1 MWRKSKPYLLLLPAT
16 GAIVLL
22 FFGGL
27 FDGLLKSLGYFP
39 AIGERQ
45 LNLDAY
51 TNLLASDNFWD
62 SLELTVR
69 VAAISSLLAGL
80 LGGLL
85 AIALFLLNQYSEAG
99 NSRLWHRLFQL
110 PLTIPHLVAGYVI
123 VLLFTQSGVISK
135 LLASVGMIDEMTD
148 FPVLVNDPFGWGI
161 ILAYTWKEVPFVL
174 LMVYPVLA
182 RIQKSWREVSRVYGA
197 GNWNFIREI
206 ALPIMMPSWIIAV
219 FIVFVFT
226 FSAFEIPFLLGVTY
240 PGMLPV
246 YSFQLYTDGSLSD
259 RPEALA
265 VNIILALMTICLG
278 LATYYFSKRW
288 NVMKGWE

>member
-16 GAIVLL
+16 GVIVLL

-45 LNLDAY
+45 MNLDAY
-51 TNLLASDNFWD
+51 TNLLASDSFWD

-85 AIALFLLNQYSEAG
+85 AIALFLLNQYSEDE
-99 NSRLWHRLFQL
+99 NSRLWNRLFQL

>member
-16 GAIVLL
+16 GTIVLL

-51 TNLLASDNFWD
+51 TNLLASDSFWD

-85 AIALFLLNQYSEAG
+85 AIALFLLNQYSEDE

-197 GNWNFIREI
+197 GNRNFIREI

-265 VNIILALMTICLG
+265 VNIILVLMTICLG

>member
-51 TNLLASDNFWD
+51 TNLLASDSFWD

>member
-51 TNLLASDNFWD
+51 TNLLASDSFWN

-135 LLASVGMIDEMTD
+135 LLASVGMIDEMRD

>member
-16 GAIVLL
+16 GTIVLL

-51 TNLLASDNFWD
+51 TNLLASDSFWD

-85 AIALFLLNQYSEAG
+85 AIALFLLNQYSEDE

>member
-16 GAIVLL
+16 GTIVLL

-51 TNLLASDNFWD
+51 TNLLASDSFWD

-85 AIALFLLNQYSEAG
+85 AIALFLLNQYSEDE

-246 YSFQLYTDGSLSD
+246 YSFQLYIDGSLSD

>member
-1 MWRKSKPYLLLLPAT
+1 MWQKSKPYLLLLPAT

-27 FDGLLKSLGYFP
+27 FDGMLKSLGYFP
-39 AIGERQ
+39 AIAERQ
-45 LNLDAY
+45 LHLTAY
-51 TNLLASDNFWD
+51 TELLSSDSFWE
-62 SLELTVR
+62 SLSLTLR
-69 VAAISSLLAGL
+69 VAAISSLLAGIV
-80 LGGLL
+80 GGML
-85 AIALFLLNQYSEAG
+85 AIALFMMNQSAKVKE
-99 NSRLWHRLFQL
+99 SRLLQRLFQL

-123 VLLFTQSGVISK
+123 VLLFMQSGLFSK
-135 LLASVGMIDEMTD
+135 FLATVGIIDQITD

-174 LMVYPVLA
+174 LMVYPLLA
-182 RIQKSWREVSRVYGA
+182 RIRDSWRDVSRVYGA
-197 GNWNFIREI
+197 GNLSFIREI

-240 PGMLPV
+240 PSMLPV
-246 YSFQLYTDGSLSD
+246 YSFQLYMSGTLAD

-265 VNIILALMTICLG
+265 VNIILALMTIVLG
-278 LATYYFSKRW
+278 LIAYYFSKRW
-288 NVMKGWE
+288 NVTKGWQ